1 MRSGKNRR
9 KLENVAIENALH
21 LEAARA
27 TQPFAALIM
36 TPCQVWSRWTYPLL
50 YYSVSAA
57 VTLLYPATL
66 TFDLWPLDL
75 ELLQNFGCHAFKL
88 CTKFEWNRII
98 FRWVIDDLARFRCA
112 ILGVGARL
120 TNSSQGC
127 VDPTSLN
134 MVRTVRAFISTQE
147 VNFSVQISCCIF
159 KREWLKV
166 EWCEN
171 DAKFRTFDPS
181 VKNRRGVG
189 EISIPIVE
197 ALPTIHWNTSKYIWR
212 QSNAWLL
219 RAVDTKKERKESSWV
234 GRPNYGKCK
243 KHGILTCECEKD
255 LRYLY
260 QWKTDG

>member
-1 MRSGKNRR
+1 VKSNN
-9 KLENVAIENALH
+9 L
-21 LEAARA
+21 
-27 TQPFAALIM
+27 
-36 TPCQVWSRWTYPLL
+36 PLS
-50 YYSVSAA
+50 YWRFS
-57 VTLLYPATL
+57 
-66 TFDLWPLDL
+66 TFSLC
-75 ELLQNFGCHAFKL
+75 NFRG
-88 CTKFEWNRII
+88 
-98 FRWVIDDLARFRCA
+98 
-112 ILGVGARL
+112 GARL

-219 RAVDTKKERKESSWV
+219 SAVDTKKKEKKVHGSGGLIMANAKNMAYLHASVKKTYVICTSERLTDNESRCYTLLL
-234 GRPNYGKCK
+234 G
-243 KHGILTCECEKD
+243 
-255 LRYLY
+255 
-260 QWKTDG
+260 WKQADIVVRNTKWWWC